1 MKVHNIP
8 APGVVET
15 IQPEI
20 EYNKL
25 RTEISGIDGPQGEGK
40 GAYEYGN
47 GQATFG
53 HLMGGYDAGYYGY
66 LWSQVFS
73 TDMFYTAFKKAP
85 MDGEQGRR
93 YRRTVLERGGSRDE
107 MEVLKEFL
115 GREPNSKAFLEELG
129 LSPE

>member
-1 MKVHNIP
+1 MRMHNIASPGLADQIEP
-8 APGVVET
+8 A
-15 IQPEI
+15 I

-25 RTEISGIDGPQGEGK
+25 RTEISGLDGPEG
-40 GAYEYGN
+40 GDLEYGN

-73 TDMFYTAFKKAP
+73 MDMFYTVFRVDP
-85 MDGEQGRR
+85 MNGAEGRR
-93 YRRTVLERGGSRDE
+93 YRHVVLGRGGSRDE

-115 GREPNSKAFLEELG
+115 GREPNSRAFLEELG
-129 LSPE
+129 IAA

>member
-1 MKVHNIP
+1 MRMHNIP
-8 APGVVET
+8 SPGAVENIDPT
-15 IQPEI
+15 I
-20 EYNKL
+20 EYNRL
-25 RTEISGIDGPQGEGK
+25 RTDISGLDGPEG
-40 GAYEYGN
+40 GDLEYAN

-73 TDMFYTAFKKAP
+73 MDMFYTVFKRDP
-85 MDGEQGRR
+85 MSREEGRR
-93 YRRTVLERGGSRDE
+93 YRRIVLGRGGSRDE

-129 LSPE
+129 VVA